1 MGDVGLPRPTE
12 HGLSGEATIAV
23 PVPAEGLTVFRLLE
37 HETARERDFEPT
49 LSRSQAKLRGV
60 AELFRGSV
68 SHWLDRGQAVEA
80 SERRTC
86 FVAWLELSAESLI
99 RVALTEQWGEGH
111 VDVWAHPQDLLNA
124 VADVVREQKRT

>member
-1 MGDVGLPRPTE
+1 
-12 HGLSGEATIAV
+12 
-23 PVPAEGLTVFRLLE
+23 
-37 HETARERDFEPT
+37 
-49 LSRSQAKLRGV
+49 V

-86 FVAWLELSAESLI
+86 FVARLELPPESLI
-99 RVALTEQWGEGH
+99 RVALIEQWGEGH
-111 VDVWAHPQDLLNA
+111 VDVWAHPQDLLSA